1 MIFNLIEAVV
11 PEVKLQKPRDC
22 CKENGVPR
30 FCLGLCSPA
39 PAPAARAIAGKR
51 TNACSKHEAV
61 IEKCFEDAFLNVLT
75 QGTNINKHFNMFS
88 VSQITFFIFNTTICY
103 SNHLQ
108 EQDESLMRNQGQ
120 WQEVSARP
128 QLSGCF
134 VNYSD
139 KQISCNSRSSIC
151 FKIYV
156 VYPYFVY
163 AQISIENIKQKFYW

>member
-88 VSQITFFIFNTTICY
+88 VEIILSLSLILLYVTQIIY
-103 SNHLQ
+103 
-108 EQDESLMRNQGQ
+108 RNRTRAWCEIKGNGK
-120 WQEVSARP
+120 RFLRDP
-128 QLSGCF
+128 
-134 VNYSD
+134 
-139 KQISCNSRSSIC
+139 SCR
-151 FKIYV
+151 
-156 VYPYFVY
+156 
-163 AQISIENIKQKFYW
+163 AAL